1 MRKFRKGFSMIMA
14 IFVIVLL
21 SLVAS
26 YIFYTSATITK
37 EGTVQ
42 YQNAQAKIYARSF
55 TEYAVLAVMG
65 NSDRSTPAKCIK
77 EINSDIGS
85 DPAKGQ
91 GYRIHVDIT
100 YIGNQKYIGNCSNI
114 ASALNNN
121 DVDTLSI
128 IVDVYVKYKDLQ
140 NASLYNP
147 TFTNFVPWQV
157 YHRRSIQKI

>member
-26 YIFYTSATITK
+26 YIFHTSASITK

-65 NSDRSTPAKCIK
+65 NSDRNSTNTCIK

-85 DPAKGQ
+85 NPAQGQ

-100 YIGNQKYIGNCSNI
+100 YIGNQKYIQNCSNK
-114 ASALNNN
+114 AFTLSNN
-121 DVDTLSI
+121 DTDTLSI

-140 NASLYNP
+140 NASLYNAN
-147 TFTNFVPWQV
+147 TAKVPWQV

>member
-26 YIFYTSATITK
+26 YIFYASASITK

-42 YQNAQAKIYARSF
+42 YQNAQAKIYARSY

-65 NSDRSTPAKCIK
+65 NSDRNSTNTCIK
-77 EINSDIGS
+77 EINSVIGN

-91 GYRIHVDIT
+91 GYMIHIDIT
-100 YIGNQKYIGNCSNI
+100 YIGNKKYTDKCTNKAFTLS
-114 ASALNNN
+114 NN
-121 DVDTLSI
+121 DTDTLSVI
-128 IVDVYVKYKDLQ
+128 IDVYVKYKDSQ
-140 NASLYNP
+140 NASLYNA
-147 TFTNFVPWQV
+147 NSAKVPWQV